1 MIEIKHL
8 KKQFSNT
15 EVLKDISFD
24 IEEGEVVAVIGPSG
38 SGKSTLL
45 RCLNYLEQPN
55 GGTIQIGDVSVDTE
69 KASKKEIERLR
80 RQTSMVFQHYN
91 LFKNK
96 TALENITYALE
107 VTKGYS
113 KDAAKERGLSL
124 LDSVG
129 LRDKADVYPV
139 TLSGGQ
145 QQRVG
150 IARAVAV
157 NPSVILFDEPT
168 SSLDPEWVGE
178 VLNVISNIGRDESAT
193 MIIVTHEMNF
203 ARDVADKV
211 LFMSDGYI
219 VEAGTPTEV
228 LDHPQNERT
237 KQFLRTHLLQLG
249 GVE

>member
-1 MIEIKHL
+1 M
-8 KKQFSNT
+8 
-15 EVLKDISFD
+15 
-24 IEEGEVVAVIGPSG
+24 
-38 SGKSTLL
+38 
-45 RCLNYLEQPN
+45 
-55 GGTIQIGDVSVDTE
+55 
-69 KASKKEIERLR
+69 
-80 RQTSMVFQHYN
+80 
-91 LFKNK
+91 
-96 TALENITYALE
+96 
-107 VTKGYS
+107 TKGYS
-113 KDAAKERGLSL
+113 KEAAKERGLSL